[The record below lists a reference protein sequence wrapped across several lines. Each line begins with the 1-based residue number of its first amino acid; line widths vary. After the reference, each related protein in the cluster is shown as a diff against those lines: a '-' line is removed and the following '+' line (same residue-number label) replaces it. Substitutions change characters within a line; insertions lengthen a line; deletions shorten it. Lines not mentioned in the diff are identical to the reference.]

1 MAVRLLAVLVRY
13 VLMRSSFCTPWPIK
27 EAEVGLQNVQLY
39 NVAEKAV
46 LKNGSAKKVAK
57 CDGSVFYHP
66 RQLLYSLVVKEAE
79 AKAEDSDM
87 KHTLSL
93 DDIT

>member
-1 MAVRLLAVLVRY
+1 M
-13 VLMRSSFCTPWPIK
+13 
-27 EAEVGLQNVQLY
+27 Y

-57 CDGSVFYHP
+57 CDGSVFYRP
-66 RQLLYSLVVKEAE
+66 RQILYSLVVKEAE